1 MSSPAGSA
9 QPFLD
14 LDHLQLA
21 LGVGHVL
28 VVVDP
33 PLLLVIV
40 EAAPCFRKAAIGE
53 MDRGDRAILGRR
65 WLNYYKST

>member
-40 EAAPCFRKAAIGE
+40 EAALGEAAVGDGSDGIG
-53 MDRGDRAILGRR
+53 MLGRK
-65 WLNYYKST
+65 WLNY

>member
-33 PLLLVIV
+33 PLLLVV
-40 EAAPCFRKAAIGE
+40 VLVVLVVLVVVNDPGLPGQKVVK
-53 MDRGDRAILGRR
+53 L
-65 WLNYYKST
+65 LKTV

>member
-40 EAAPCFRKAAIGE
+40 EAALGE
-53 MDRGDRAILGRR
+53 IVPHVDAVAPNGPRDILGG
-65 WLNYYKST
+65 